1 MTPYTCKGSVMK
13 ITSISFTGIIPLLLI
28 ATATAV
34 PQTAIDLPTFD
45 FGSIYQG
52 TKVEHV
58 FTIRN
63 KGDAPLT
70 IKSVRPSCGCT
81 AASITTSVI
90 PPGKTGAIK
99 ASFNST
105 NFAGTIQKTVAVD
118 TDDLKFPALILTL
131 KGTVFED
138 IQINPKQLNLG
149 QIKVND
155 TTKSTLVIMNKGSKP
170 LQLTSVKSS
179 LAQIIAKA
187 DRSLLKPGESSK
199 IFVSISPRSGDRLL
213 SGYLS
218 IMTDNPVKA
227 EIQVPVY
234 GSLIH

>member
-1 MTPYTCKGSVMK
+1 MK
-13 ITSISFTGIIPLLLI
+13 TSCIPLTGIISLLWI
-28 ATATAV
+28 ATAVAA
-34 PQTAIDLPTFD
+34 PQTAIDQPTFD
-45 FGSIYQG
+45 FGSIHQG
-52 TKVEHV
+52 TKLEHV

-81 AASITTSVI
+81 ATSITTSVI
-90 PPGKTGAIK
+90 PPGKTGGIK

-105 NFAGTIQKTVAVD
+105 NFAGVIHKTVAVD
-118 TDDLKFPALILTL
+118 TDDPKLPTFTLAL
-131 KGTVFED
+131 KGTVVEN

-149 QIKVND
+149 QIKVNE
-155 TTKSTLVIMNKGSKP
+155 TTRSTLVILNKGSKP

-199 IFVSISPRSGDRLL
+199 IIVSISPRSGDRML

-218 IMTDNPVKA
+218 IMTDNPAKA
-227 EIQVPVY
+227 EIQVPIY
-234 GSLIH
+234 GSLIR

>member
-1 MTPYTCKGSVMK
+1 MK
-13 ITSISFTGIIPLLLI
+13 ISCISLTGIISLLWI
-28 ATATAV
+28 ATAMAA
-34 PQTAIDLPTFD
+34 PQTAIDQPTFD

-52 TKVEHV
+52 KQVGHV

-90 PPGKTGAIK
+90 PPGKTGGIK
-99 ASFNST
+99 ASFTST
-105 NFAGTIQKTVAVD
+105 NFAGAIHKTVAVD
-118 TDDLKFPALILTL
+118 TDDPKLPTFILTL
-131 KGTVFED
+131 RGTVVEE

-149 QIKVND
+149 QIKVNE
-155 TTKSTLVIMNKGSKP
+155 TTRSTLVIMNKGRKP

-179 LAQIIAKA
+179 LVQIIAKA

-199 IFVSISPRSGDRLL
+199 IIVSISPRSGDRLL

-218 IMTDNPVKA
+218 IMTDNLSKA

>member
-1 MTPYTCKGSVMK
+1 MK
-13 ITSISFTGIIPLLLI
+13 VSRIYLTGIISLLWI
-28 ATATAV
+28 ATAMAA
-34 PQTAIDLPTFD
+34 PQTAIDQPTFD
-45 FGSIYQG
+45 FGSINQG
-52 TKVEHV
+52 KKVDHV

-81 AASITTSVI
+81 AASIMTSVI

-118 TDDLKFPALILTL
+118 TDDPKLPTSILTL
-131 KGTVFED
+131 KGTVVED

-149 QIKVND
+149 QVKVNE
-155 TTKSTLVIMNKGSKP
+155 TTRSALVIVNKGSKP

-199 IFVSISPRSGDRLL
+199 IMVSISPRNGDRLL
-213 SGYLS
+213 SGYLT
-218 IMTDNPVKA
+218 IMTDNPAKA

-234 GSLIH
+234 GSLTR